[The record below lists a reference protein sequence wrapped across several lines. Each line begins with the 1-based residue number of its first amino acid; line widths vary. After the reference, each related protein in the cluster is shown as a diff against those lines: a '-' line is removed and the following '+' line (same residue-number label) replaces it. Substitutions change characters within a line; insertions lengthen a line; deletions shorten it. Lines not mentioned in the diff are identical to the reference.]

1 MSNAVTPFFT
11 PESSLQ
17 ITLGAGNHKWLDV
30 NLTKEDIQ
38 EKKDDEEREVPQLD
52 FTIRLTDKLGQTVA
66 IKVSD
71 VKGIPKPLK
80 TRFTK
85 FKFLDKEMI
94 GDDWEI
100 QLQTYHFPLS
110 VFTSKNPDFN
120 IEQVK
125 SLKFIFDQ
133 SDYGVVIVDEIGVSG
148 L

>member
-1 MSNAVTPFFT
+1 
-11 PESSLQ
+11 
-17 ITLGAGNHKWLDV
+17 
-30 NLTKEDIQ
+30 
-38 EKKDDEEREVPQLD
+38 
-52 FTIRLTDKLGQTVA
+52 VA

-100 QLQTYHFPLS
+100 QLQTYHFPLHI
-110 VFTSKNPDFN
+110 FTTKNGKFN
-120 IEQVK
+120 IDQLK

-133 SDYGVVIVDEIGVSG
+133 TDYGVVVVDEIGVSG